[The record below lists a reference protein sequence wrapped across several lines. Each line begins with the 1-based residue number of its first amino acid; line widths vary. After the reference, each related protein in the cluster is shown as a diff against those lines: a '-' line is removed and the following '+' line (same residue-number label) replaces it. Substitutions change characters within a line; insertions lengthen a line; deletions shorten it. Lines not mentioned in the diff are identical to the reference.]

1 MDCAVVARSATAIVS
16 LQLCCAACGV
26 ILFCTLAACA
36 SYHPLPLDLRPPL
49 QRSLADRTAQL
60 PAMLTIDDVAQLAV
74 ERNPEL
80 AAARA
85 QRGVAQA
92 QVLQAGILPNP
103 AVSASYGFLIS
114 GPGTTDAWTA
124 GISED
129 IKSLVTLSARKASA
143 RAGALQVDASLLWQE
158 WQVIGKARLLAVDLI
173 EGDKLT
179 KILTEWRDLLASRYE
194 RSRRAAAEGNADLTT
209 VAPDLMALGDARRQ
223 LDDLERQQ
231 QTRRHDLAALLG
243 LSPDATIPLSE
254 QVALPPIDPGL
265 VERSVT
271 SLPNRRPDLI
281 ALRLGYAAQDA
292 KVRAAILAQFPTLNF
307 GASGARDNTDV
318 RSFGPQITFELPV
331 FDRNRGN
338 IAIEQATRRQLHE
351 EFSARL
357 AVATGEVEAMLADT
371 ALLHAQ
377 LARQQEQS
385 RETGRIAAAATA
397 ALVAGNLSERPYV
410 DLASAHMTK
419 QQQILTLEQSLLE
432 QQVAMATLIGAGMP
446 AAELPANT
454 APRQ

>member
-1 MDCAVVARSATAIVS
+1 
-16 LQLCCAACGV
+16 
-26 ILFCTLAACA
+26 
-36 SYHPLPLDLRPPL
+36 
-49 QRSLADRTAQL
+49 
-60 PAMLTIDDVAQLAV
+60 
-74 ERNPEL
+74 
-80 AAARA
+80 
-85 QRGVAQA
+85 
-92 QVLQAGILPNP
+92 
-103 AVSASYGFLIS
+103 
-114 GPGTTDAWTA
+114 
-124 GISED
+124 
-129 IKSLVTLSARKASA
+129 
-143 RAGALQVDASLLWQE
+143 
-158 WQVIGKARLLAVDLI
+158 
-173 EGDKLT
+173 
-179 KILTEWRDLLASRYE
+179 
-194 RSRRAAAEGNADLTT
+194 
-209 VAPDLMALGDARRQ
+209 MALGDARRQ